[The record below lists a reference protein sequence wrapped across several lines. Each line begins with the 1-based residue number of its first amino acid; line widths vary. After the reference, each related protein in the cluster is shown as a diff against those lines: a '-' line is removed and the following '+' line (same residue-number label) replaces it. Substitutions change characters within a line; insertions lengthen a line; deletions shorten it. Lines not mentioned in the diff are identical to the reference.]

1 MDIRIE
7 KVKESDAPFL
17 CTLMN
22 DEKILAVL
30 NELPTA
36 LDDWR
41 DAISAWNCD
50 PDEED
55 YIVFVEETPI
65 GWIGI
70 NGLLSD
76 DKTAYIKIVAF
87 LPQYQNLGIG
97 PKVIDQILA
106 DLTVRKFEK
115 VLLYTDQE
123 NYRAQKC
130 YAKCGFVVAEA
141 LTETMANGATV
152 DRYIMERALL

>member
-1 MDIRIE
+1 MNIQIE
-7 KVKESDAPFL
+7 KVRESDAPFL

-22 DEKILAVL
+22 DEQILTVL
-30 NELPTA
+30 NEVPTT

-55 YIVFVEETPI
+55 YIIYAEKTPI

-70 NGLLSD
+70 NGLLSV
-76 DKTAYIKIVAF
+76 DKTAYMKIVAF
-87 LPQYQNLGIG
+87 LPKYQNLGIG
-97 PKVIDQILA
+97 PEVIGQILA
-106 DLTVRKFEK
+106 DLTVRKFGK

-123 NYRAQKC
+123 NIRAQKC

-141 LTETMANGATV
+141 LTETMANGAMV
-152 DRYIMERALL
+152 DRYIMERVLL